1 MNMTE
6 KELLALF
13 PEFEWITN
21 QELKEKSIRVWL
33 RACEKSDWKKLTD
46 IPFSGGFTPDPDN
59 LVYHVRLATDYSYE
73 VAKKSNEM
81 QKAQVDLDLIVAG
94 ALLHDV
100 CKVVEYSSQGGKSA
114 WGSEVT
120 HGIYGVCLAQEEGLP
135 LEIIHIIA
143 SHTEKLGMPNKS
155 LESIIIHNCDNIAAA
170 GSYLIS
176 RHKVKSNGKWI
187 DL

>member
-6 KELLALF
+6 EKLVGLF
-13 PEFEWITN
+13 PEFDLIQN
-21 QELKEKSIRVWL
+21 QELRQKAIHVWL
-33 RACEKSDWKKLTD
+33 KACQSSDWDDLTE
-46 IPFSGGFTPDPDN
+46 IPFSGGFTPKPDN
-59 LVYHVRLATDYSYE
+59 LVYHTRLATRYSYA
-73 VAKKSNEM
+73 VAQQSNALQET
-81 QKAQVDLDLIVAG
+81 QVDLDLIVAG

-100 CKVVEYSSQGGKSA
+100 CKVVEYSKKGGKSS
-114 WGSEVT
+114 WGKGVT
-120 HGIYGVCLAQEEGLP
+120 HGIYGVCLCHEAGLP

-155 LESIIIHNCDNIAAA
+155 LEAIIIHQCDNVAAA

-176 RHKVKSNGKWI
+176 RHKVKSGGKWV